1 MNPSSLAAMEAAAGV
16 PMNFNEA
23 IINMGHSALLGA
35 GLMLITVLATHH
47 TVTAPAASTA
57 VVPGEEPDSPAELVL
72 SSANVMFICF
82 GMTAVMQLVNNNLAR
97 AFTIGAAIA
106 LIRFK
111 IKMNSKAVNMGLF
124 YGAVVGMAC
133 GVDQVVLGYAA
144 VGFFAVLQFMVITTA
159 KVVDRATR
167 SATAQTQPPQQTPIP
182 DSSTSTS
189 GTVIAAAALATQPLP
204 AAPQTAQSPLQD

>member
-1 MNPSSLAAMEAAAGV
+1 
-16 PMNFNEA
+16 
-23 IINMGHSALLGA
+23 
-35 GLMLITVLATHH
+35 MLITVLATHN
-47 TVTAPAASTA
+47 TVITPTASTA
-57 VVPGEEPDSPAELVL
+57 VIPGEEPDSPAELVL

-133 GVDQVVLGYAA
+133 GVDQVILGYAA
-144 VGFFAVLQFMVITTA
+144 VVFFGALQFMVITTA
-159 KVVDRATR
+159 RVVDKATR
-167 SATAQTQPPQQTPIP
+167 KNRPTALTSLLLAPTP
-182 DSSTSTS
+182 
-189 GTVIAAAALATQPLP
+189 AAPLP
-204 AAPQTAQSPLQD
+204 AAPQVAQAPVAE

>member
-1 MNPSSLAAMEAAAGV
+1 MKPSLAAMEAAASL
-16 PMNFNEA
+16 PISFNEA
-23 IINMGHSALLGA
+23 LVDMGHSALLGA
-35 GLMLITVLATHH
+35 ALMLITVWASYQ
-47 TVTAPAASTA
+47 TVAPAASTA

-124 YGAVVGMAC
+124 YGSVVGMAC
-133 GVDQVVLGYAA
+133 GVDQAVLGYVA
-144 VGFFAVLQFMVITTA
+144 VAFFGVMQLTVLITA
-159 KVVDRATR
+159 KGVEKATSKRTAVTR
-167 SATAQTQPPQQTPIP
+167 SQLITQQASMPIIASTMARPLPVTTQATQAPI
-182 DSSTSTS
+182 SST
-189 GTVIAAAALATQPLP
+189 
-204 AAPQTAQSPLQD
+204 QDI